1 MADRIKKTLQN
12 GWQVLVY
19 NKKKGGITD
28 MKDFVFSNKTK
39 IYFGKEQLAHLSE
52 EVVRFGKKVLLVYGG
67 GSIKKIG
74 LYDKVMGLLKE
85 AGAKVY
91 ELPGVEPNPRHT
103 TVNKG
108 AAICKAEGID
118 VLLAVGGGSTIDCTK
133 AIAAAAKY
141 EGDDC
146 WDLVTRKASVST
158 SLPII
163 CILTLAATGS
173 EMDGGCVIS
182 NMETNEKYGYF
193 GPDNHPDVSFL
204 DPTNT
209 YTVSAYQTASG
220 SADIM
225 SHIFDVAYFSNQDE
239 MDMLLRIQEEVLKTV
254 VKYAPIAIEK
264 PDDYEA
270 RANLMWASS
279 WALND
284 FLYDG
289 LAQATTCH
297 AIEHELSAFYDITHG
312 HGLAI
317 VTPRWLTYIL
327 GEETAPRIKRFGV
340 NVLGVD
346 EALSDMDGAKAAIGK
361 LETFFF
367 ETLGLKS
374 RLSDLGIDDKNFAV
388 MAKKACG
395 ASGKLAGFTTLT
407 PEDVEQIFRMC
418 L

>member
-1 MADRIKKTLQN
+1 MQ
-12 GWQVLVY
+12 
-19 NKKKGGITD
+19 
-28 MKDFVFSNKTK
+28 DFVFSNKTK
-39 IYFGKEQLAHLSE
+39 IYFGKNQLHHLGE
-52 EVVRFGKKVLLVYGG
+52 EVSRFGKKVLLVYGG

-74 LYDKVMGLLKE
+74 LYDKVIAELNK
-85 AGAKVY
+85 AGTEVF
-91 ELPGVEPNPRHT
+91 ELSGVEPNPRHT

-108 AAICKAEGID
+108 AAICKKENID

-133 AIAAAAKY
+133 AIAATAKY
-141 EGDDC
+141 DGDDC
-146 WDLVTRKASVST
+146 WDLVTRKGWVT
-158 SLPII
+158 ETLPIVTV
-163 CILTLAATGS
+163 LTLAATGS

-182 NMETNEKYGYF
+182 NIETNEKSGF
-193 GPDNHPDVSFL
+193 FAPDNSPDVSFL

-209 YTVSAYQTASG
+209 FSVSAYQTASG

-225 SHIFDVAYFSNQDE
+225 SHIFDVAYFSKQDE
-239 MDMLLRIQEEVLKTV
+239 MDMLLRIQEEVLSTV
-254 VKYAPIAIEK
+254 VKFAPVALAK

-279 WALND
+279 WALNG

-289 LAQATTCH
+289 IRQYTVCH
-297 AIEHELSAFYDITHG
+297 MMEHELSAFYDITHG

-317 VTPRWLTYIL
+317 LTPRWLSYIL
-327 GEETAPRIKRFGV
+327 NDETAPRIRRFGV

-346 EALSDMDGAKAAIGK
+346 ASLDEMDGAKEAIAQ
-361 LETFFF
+361 LEKFFF

-374 RLSDLGIDDKNFAV
+374 KLSDLGIGDENFAV

-395 ASGKLAGFTTLT
+395 ANGKIEAFTTLY
-407 PEDVEQIFRMC
+407 PEDVEKIFRMC